1 MQQTMLQ
8 TMKMLNQLMTK
19 LTHFIYITDLY
30 FILIYSHKIK
40 KFHKNFRIID
50 LAISSSFFLK
60 SLISAQMHTDT
71 LIHFKNNFYFG
82 AGLIGPNG
90 QLFHIFSL
98 CFSFDFA
105 VSSFDFDI
113 GTIFFFVARI
123 AFSITRSGTLLVT

>member
-1 MQQTMLQ
+1 
-8 TMKMLNQLMTK
+8 MKMLNQHMTK
-19 LTHFIYITDLY
+19 LTHFIYIADLY

-40 KFHKNFRIID
+40 NIKKKIRLIR
-50 LAISSSFFLK
+50 LSLK
-60 SLISAQMHTDT
+60 SITSAQMLTDA

-98 CFSFDFA
+98 CFSFDFT

-113 GTIFFFVARI
+113 GTIFFFI
-123 AFSITRSGTLLVT
+123 A